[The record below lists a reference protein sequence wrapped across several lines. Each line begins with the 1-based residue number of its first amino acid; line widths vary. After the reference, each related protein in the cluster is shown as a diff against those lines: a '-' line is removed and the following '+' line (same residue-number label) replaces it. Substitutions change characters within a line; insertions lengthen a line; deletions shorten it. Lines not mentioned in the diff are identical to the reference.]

1 MKFRIKIFLFFI
13 LFIFSDIMLAQ
24 DTLIFINGKRIPA
37 TNVKLSDSQI
47 FFNPLNK
54 PQKLKK
60 AEAYNMF
67 SIKHPN
73 GDETL
78 IYKQDTLTDDLNVDQ
93 MRMFVKGQQ
102 DAMEYFNPTA
112 VTVTSV
118 LIGAASGPLQI
129 FSLAPPAVFAT
140 VVGASSPDMER
151 QPVPD
156 KQLIESE
163 EYRMGYE
170 AKARNIK
177 IKKALIFGL
186 SSALVSWVTFSVIER
201 NDND

>member
-1 MKFRIKIFLFFI
+1 MKFLIKIFMFFI
-13 LFIFSDIMLAQ
+13 LLVFSDIMLAQ
-24 DTLIFINGKRIPA
+24 DTLIFINGRRIPA

-47 FFNPLNK
+47 LFNPLNK

-60 AEAYNMF
+60 AEAYNIF

-78 IYKQDTLTDDLNVDQ
+78 IYMQDTLTDDLTIDQ

-112 VTVTSV
+112 VTVASIV
-118 LIGAASGPLQI
+118 VGAASGPLQI

-140 VVGASSPDMER
+140 IVGASSPDMDR

-156 KQLIESE
+156 KQLLESP

-170 AKARNIK
+170 SKARNIK

-186 SSALVSWVTFSVIER
+186 STAVASWVTFSVIER